1 MKCSVVKCAVDT
13 AKGLWSLVVGLAIT
27 GRYFVSRH
35 KTVYYPREVIE
46 KENTETYRG
55 PIELV
60 GLPKDPAT
68 PKCISCMLCVQA
80 CPSNCITV
88 KKSPAPVMTP
98 EQQKAFDEA
107 TARGENPK
115 KPAAPRNPS
124 LWHYD
129 FTYCSLCACCVEAC
143 PVDSIKFSHELYLAG
158 TRREDFNLDLLAR
171 LKRTAQQKP
180 AKEPVAAKPA
190 APAPQDALANAP
202 TNASGET
209 PQAEQAP
216 AKEASV

>member
-1 MKCSVVKCAVDT
+1 MKCLLNIVTYLAGVVQ
-13 AKGLWSLVVGLAIT
+13 GLWSLVVGLAIT
-27 GRYFVSRH
+27 GRYAVSRH
-35 KTVYYPREVIE
+35 KTVRYPFKVVD
-46 KENTETYRG
+46 KGDTETFRG

-80 CPSNCITV
+80 CPSGCITV

-115 KPAAPRNPS
+115 KPAAPRNPAVYN
-124 LWHYD
+124 YD

-143 PVDSIKFSHELYLAG
+143 PVNSIKFSHELYLAG

-171 LKRTAQQKP
+171 LKRLA
-180 AKEPVAAKPA
+180 AKNEAEKAAAKPA
-190 APAPQDALANAP
+190 SAPLSTPE
-202 TNASGET
+202 GEAV
-209 PQAEQAP
+209 PKAEQA
-216 AKEASV
+216 AAEEATA